1 MALASTDEL
10 MSDLRSRLGDDG
22 LDRVEECLRIFAG
35 EVEPTYLHDDQ
46 EPTRLFF
53 PGIEARPWFGPER
66 FDWVPIVEA
75 AFGPIRAE
83 LDALV
88 SEQARFSPYEDPHTK
103 ELGWAGWETFSLY
116 RNGVVDEDAWRRC
129 PATVAALE
137 ATPHGPREAMF
148 TTMRPGTHI
157 TPHTGGAN
165 PVLTCHLGLIVPP
178 DCGIGVN
185 GDVRTWQEGKC
196 LVFDDSFMHEAWNR
210 GPGMRAV
217 LLWDVWHPDLSP
229 KEIAALEILLPQFV
243 KAMGGF

>member
-1 MALASTDEL
+1 MALGSTDEL

-53 PGIEARPWFGPER
+53 PGIEARPWFKTER

-103 ELGWAGWETFSLY
+103 ELGWAGWETFSLTATASST
-116 RNGVVDEDAWRRC
+116 RTPGIAVRRQRQRWRRHRTAPERPC
-129 PATVAALE
+129 LPPCDPAPTSRLIPVA
-137 ATPHGPREAMF
+137 PIR
-148 TTMRPGTHI
+148 
-157 TPHTGGAN
+157 
-165 PVLTCHLGLIVPP
+165 
-178 DCGIGVN
+178 
-185 GDVRTWQEGKC
+185 
-196 LVFDDSFMHEAWNR
+196 S
-210 GPGMRAV
+210 
-217 LLWDVWHPDLSP
+217 
-229 KEIAALEILLPQFV
+229 
-243 KAMGGF
+243 